1 MRHFLPS
8 ADRTHIRFRGAIAAI
23 WSRKMRKLRGL
34 VRAAACCMIAILPEA
49 GISTPAS
56 LVAPELERIP
66 AEPAGDMA
74 ALIGEYG
81 SRDRLL
87 TIYEENGQ
95 LLADGIDWNRAILR
109 RLGPTRFTIESGGS
123 RDTVVLAFQLD
134 ARHRSEAVTVGNTRL
149 PAADIGRDVVET
161 IRAGVRAD
169 PAALRV
175 KALAATPPAEPP
187 AKRVTDLVDLAT
199 LGSSIKFDIRYAT
212 SNNLMGFPLYE
223 KPMAYLQRPAAD
235 ALRRVAN
242 SLAPLGY
249 GLLVLDAYRPWFVT
263 KMFWD
268 ATPASSHMFVADPA
282 EGSRHNRGCA
292 IDLTLYDTTTGKE
305 VQMTGRFD
313 EMSPRSY
320 PDFIGGTSRQRWLR
334 DLLRNAMGSQGFQ
347 VYPQEWWHFD
357 YQDWQD
363 YALGNA
369 TFEQLEG
376 KQAAAAPP

>member
-1 MRHFLPS
+1 MGKW
-8 ADRTHIRFRGAIAAI
+8 RG
-23 WSRKMRKLRGL
+23 S
-34 VRAAACCMIAILPEA
+34 VTAAACCLIAILPEA
-49 GISTPAS
+49 GFSTSAS
-56 LVAPELERIP
+56 LVATGHERIP
-66 AEPAGDMA
+66 AEPAGEMA

-87 TIYEENGQ
+87 TVYEEDGR
-95 LLADGIDWNRAILR
+95 LLADGIDWNRALLR
-109 RLGPTRFTIESGGS
+109 RLGPTRFAPESNGS
-123 RDTVVLAFQLD
+123 PGTVVLAFQLD
-134 ARHRSEAVTVGNTRL
+134 EQHRAEAVTVGNTRL
-149 PAADIGRDVVET
+149 PAADIGRDVIET

-169 PAALRV
+169 PAALRE
-175 KALAATPPAEPP
+175 KALKETPPAEPP
-187 AKRVTDLVDLAT
+187 AKRVTDLVNLAT

-249 GLLVLDAYRPWFVT
+249 GLLVFDAYRPWFVT

-268 ATPASSHMFVADPA
+268 ATPVSSHMFVADPS

-305 VQMTGRFD
+305 VEMTGRFD

-320 PDFIGGTSRQRWLR
+320 ADFIGGTSRQRWLR
-334 DLLRNAMGSQGFQ
+334 DLLRNAMESQGFR

-357 YQDWQD
+357 YEDWQD
-363 YALGNA
+363 YAIGNV
-369 TFEQLEG
+369 TFGQLEA
-376 KQAAAAPP
+376 KKADAAP

>member
-1 MRHFLPS
+1 ML
-8 ADRTHIRFRGAIAAI
+8 AI
-23 WSRKMRKLRGL
+23 S
-34 VRAAACCMIAILPEA
+34 PEA
-49 GISTPAS
+49 GFSTSAS
-56 LVAPELERIP
+56 LVAPGLGRIP
-66 AEPAGDMA
+66 AEPAGEMA

-87 TIYEENGQ
+87 TVYEENGR

-109 RLGPTRFTIESGGS
+109 RLGPTRFAIESGGS
-123 RDTVVLAFQLD
+123 RGTVVLDFRLD
-134 ARHRSEAVTVGNTRL
+134 GQHRAEAVTVGNTRL

-169 PAALRV
+169 PEALRA
-175 KALAATPPAEPP
+175 KALAETPPAEPP
-187 AKRVTDLVDLAT
+187 AKRVTGLVNLAT

-223 KPMAYLQRPAAD
+223 KPMAYLQRPAAE

-242 SLAPLGY
+242 SLAPLGF
-249 GLLVLDAYRPWFVT
+249 GLLVFDAYRPWFVT

-268 ATPASSHMFVADPA
+268 ATPAASHVFVADPS

-292 IDLTLYDTTTGKE
+292 IDLTLYDTATGKE
-305 VQMTGRFD
+305 VEMTGRFD

-320 PDFIGGTSRQRWLR
+320 ADFVGGTSRQRWLR
-334 DLLRNAMGSQGFQ
+334 DLLRNAMESQGFH

-357 YQDWQD
+357 YEEWQD
-363 YALGNA
+363 YAIGNA

-376 KQAAAAPP
+376 KKAAPAP

>member
-1 MRHFLPS
+1 M
-8 ADRTHIRFRGAIAAI
+8 G
-23 WSRKMRKLRGL
+23 KLRGGF
-34 VRAAACCMIAILPEA
+34 VAAACCMMTILPEA
-49 GISTPAS
+49 GFSTSAG
-56 LVAPELERIP
+56 LIAPGLERIP
-66 AEPAGDMA
+66 AEPAGELA

-87 TIYEENGQ
+87 TVYEENGR
-95 LLADGIDWNRAILR
+95 LLADGIDWNRVILR
-109 RLGPTRFTIESGGS
+109 RLGPTRFAAESDGS
-123 RDTVVLAFQLD
+123 RSTVVLAFQLD
-134 ARHRSEAVTVGNTRL
+134 GQHRAEAVTVGNTRL

-169 PAALRV
+169 PDALRE
-175 KALAATPPAEPP
+175 KALKETPPAEPP
-187 AKRVTDLVDLAT
+187 AKRVTDLVNLAT

-223 KPMAYLQRPAAD
+223 KPMAYLQRPAAE
-235 ALRRVAN
+235 ALRRVAD

-249 GLLVLDAYRPWFVT
+249 GLLVFDADRPWFVT

-268 ATPASSHMFVADPA
+268 ATPASSHMFVADPS

-292 IDLTLYDTTTGKE
+292 VDLTLYDTTTGKE
-305 VQMTGRFD
+305 VEMTGRYD

-320 PDFIGGTSRQRWLR
+320 ADFIGGTSRQRWLR

-357 YQDWQD
+357 YEDWQD
-363 YALGNA
+363 YAIGNV
-369 TFEQLEG
+369 TFQQLEAT
-376 KQAAAAPP
+376 KAAAP